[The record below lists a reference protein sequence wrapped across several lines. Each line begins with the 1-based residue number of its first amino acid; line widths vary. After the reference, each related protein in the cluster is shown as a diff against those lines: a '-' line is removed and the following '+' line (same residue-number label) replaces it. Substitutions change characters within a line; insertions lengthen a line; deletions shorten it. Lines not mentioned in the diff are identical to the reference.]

1 MTFTTMK
8 HKYVYVVTEFTS
20 NNEADADIKVY
31 NSIDSANKDYKDRYF
46 FYTRV
51 YDNQNVHIYT
61 QKIIDD
67 VKYNVSTI
75 ITFRNGSKITLKL
88 VKTPIK

>member
-1 MTFTTMK
+1 MNN
-8 HKYVYVVTEFTS
+8 KYVYVVTETT
-20 NNEADADIKVY
+20 NNSEADSDIKVY
-31 NSIDSANKDYKDRYF
+31 DSIDSANKDYKHRYF

-51 YDNQNVHIYT
+51 YDTQNIHIYT

-88 VKTPIK
+88 VKTAISK